1 VRFSVRFSTWTW
13 CLIKGGIFNYR
24 LNLMFNYGYCFGVES
39 TVDNIIALTLRQYK
53 MDFRL
58 LVVMLFIPHERSP
71 ARPAA

>member
-1 VRFSVRFSTWTW
+1 
-13 CLIKGGIFNYR
+13 
-24 LNLMFNYGYCFGVES
+24 MFNYGYCFGVES